1 MALINL
7 KGVGLSF
14 GGDPLLDSVSLQIES
29 GERVCLVGRNGTGK
43 STLMRILGGELK
55 PDSGTVTFQSGTSS
69 ALLSQEVEKDLT
81 GSLFDVITGG
91 LGREGELI
99 GRYHALSVRV
109 SAGQTGALKE
119 LETVQHA
126 LETTGGWSAHQ
137 RVESVITRLGLPEEK
152 RYEELS
158 GGLKRRVLLAR
169 ALVRDPDLL
178 LLDEPTNHLDIESI
192 DWLERFLLG
201 FSGTLLF
208 ITHDRMLLA
217 RLATRI
223 IELDRGRLTSWQCDY
238 RTYLERKEHQT
249 HAETEQNR
257 LFDKKL
263 AEEEKWIRKGIQ
275 ARRTRNEGRVNALQ
289 EMRTER
295 RKRRDVEGTA
305 NIMLHDSTR
314 SGRLVIEAEGVG
326 FSYDNGTPVVDNF
339 SATIMRGDKIGVI
352 GPNGAGKTTLLK
364 LLLGTL
370 KPTAG
375 AVRLG
380 ANLEVSYFDQ
390 HRETLDEEK
399 TIMENLFDGTDQ
411 VIIDGKPRHS
421 VSYLQDFLFAPSRAR
436 TPVKVLSGG
445 ERNRLLLAKLFARA
459 SNVLVMDEPTN
470 DLDSETLDLLEE
482 LLLGYSG
489 TVLIVSHDR
498 AFLNNVVTSTIV
510 FEEVDGESQINE
522 YVGGYDDWV
531 RQRPDAGKPNTH
543 AGGRIGNAN
552 SDRSE
557 TSAKKSEAKKGKVKR
572 EQSRKKLGF
581 NETRELN
588 ELPGEIERLE
598 AEQEELY
605 ALMAKPDFYK
615 EAAAEESTARSET
628 ITKRLEEAYARW
640 EELEEMSG

>member
-1 MALINL
+1 
-7 KGVGLSF
+7 
-14 GGDPLLDSVSLQIES
+14 
-29 GERVCLVGRNGTGK
+29 
-43 STLMRILGGELK
+43 
-55 PDSGTVTFQSGTSS
+55 
-69 ALLSQEVEKDLT
+69 
-81 GSLFDVITGG
+81 LFEVITGG
-91 LGREGELI
+91 LGPEGELI
-99 GRYHALSVRV
+99 GKYHTLSVRV
-109 SAGQTGALKE
+109 GAGETGALEE

-126 LETTGGWSAHQ
+126 LEVAGGWSAHQ

-169 ALVRDPDLL
+169 ALVSDPDLL

-275 ARRTRNEGRVNALQ
+275 ARRTRNEGRVTALK

-305 NIMLHDSTR
+305 KILLHDSSR
-314 SGRLVIEAEGVG
+314 SGSLVVEAEGIG
-326 FSYDNGTPVVDNF
+326 FSYDSGGPVVENF

-370 KPTAG
+370 TPTAG

-380 ANLEVSYFDQ
+380 TNLEVSYFDQ
-390 HRETLDEEK
+390 HRGALDEEK
-399 TIMENLFDGTDQ
+399 SIMENLFDGTDQ

-482 LLLGYSG
+482 LLLGYRG

-510 FEEVDGESQINE
+510 FEEVDGAAQINE
-522 YVGGYDDWV
+522 YVGGYDDWL
-531 RQRPDAGKPNTH
+531 RQRPDSGKPAKSNNTKTGTG
-543 AGGRIGNAN
+543 A
-552 SDRSE
+552 E
-557 TSAKKSEAKKGKVKR
+557 TGTEAATKDAAKKTEAKQGKVKR
-572 EQSRKKLGF
+572 EKSKTKLGF
-581 NETRELN
+581 NETRELK
-588 ELPGEIERLE
+588 ELPAEIERLE
-598 AEQEELY
+598 AEQVELY

-615 EAAAEESTARSET
+615 EAAAEKSKARAEK

-640 EELEEMSG
+640 EELEEMSE